1 MKSII
6 ESAIRQPITVA
17 VAVILATFAGI
28 LAIALVP
35 VRMTPEVSSVVVSV
49 VTNWESAS
57 AEEIESD
64 IVEEQEKVL
73 GEATGLIAITST
85 SAAGQG
91 SIRLE
96 FETGTDIEK
105 ATAEVL
111 QKLDEVPGYP
121 DGVLQPV
128 VEPVDIESVDYIAWI
143 GLSSSDP
150 DFPAE
155 TLSDLMERR
164 IKPRFERIEG
174 ISQVGIRGAV
184 QSELHIKI
192 DPEALAQRGITY
204 STLRS
209 TVQSANANFSG
220 GRIADG
226 KRDLRLRATGRFD
239 NIAAIQETVL
249 RRDANGTVYLGDVAE
264 VELAYKEPTSWVR
277 ARGHRMPFFNFQLQ
291 RGANQLETMDALK
304 AEIVALNE
312 GLLPTHAANLGL
324 DGTLELVQTY
334 DSTTYV
340 EDAIDL
346 VRSNLLVGGLLATIT
361 LLFFLRSL
369 RTVGIIAIAI
379 PVSVV
384 TSLIVLVA
392 LGRSINIISL
402 AGLAFAIG
410 MVVDNAIVVI
420 ENIFRHLEMGKSP
433 REAALAGTSEVA
445 GAVLASTMTT
455 LIVFAPILMI
465 QETAGQLFRD
475 IALAIMA
482 AVGLSMIVSLTVIP
496 SAAARLLNGRNDNDE
511 KASSFDKTFS
521 NRFFKILGLPF
532 RPLLWLFN
540 TLPDLIA
547 SLVMAVNRTWLT
559 RITVITGFT
568 LITVFG
574 TAILL
579 PPRDYLPTGNRNVV
593 FSLLFPPPTYNLDQ
607 LSDVGERIE
616 KVIEPVWLTT
626 EDKFQ
631 IETKKRGAF
640 SAGVDEREK
649 VPTAPGA
656 KDTVLPPELEHYFLV
671 SFEGRMFQVGISKD
685 KKRVVDALPLL
696 NHATAGIPDTF
707 SFAFQFPI
715 FRVAGTTGSAI
726 KIDIRGDDLDSV
738 GQTAGQLFGM
748 LMGTFGPGKTQPS
761 PPNFAFPLEEI
772 RLVPNDERVREVGMT
787 RSDLGLAVQAAGEG
801 ILLFR
806 DYERNGELKDIK
818 LINQDAL
825 SDRPFES
832 LLDTPIATPNG
843 GIVDLRSLATLQR
856 VQGPEQIR
864 HVDRLRAV
872 TLEVTPPAGV
882 ALEDAIQQVEGLIKN
897 LREQGGVAP
906 GTQVEIAGSAG
917 ALADIT
923 TALVGDGTFFKTLT
937 SSVVLAL
944 LVIYLL
950 LVILFQSWS
959 YPLVILLSVPLATFG
974 GFLGLFL
981 VHKWSLTDP
990 YMPVQ
995 QLDVLTMLGFIILAG
1010 VVVNNAIL
1018 IVHQALNF
1026 LRDEQGLTPNEAIRE
1041 SVRSRV
1047 RPILMSTLT
1056 SVGGML
1062 PLVILPGSGSELYRG
1077 LGAVVVGGLAVSTVF
1092 TMLLVPAVLSIILNL
1107 VHAPKKTHHTAPTP
1121 QSTHP
1126 AQA

>member
-1 MKSII
+1 MKGLI
-6 ESAIRQPITVA
+6 EAAIRQPITVA
-17 VAVILATFAGI
+17 VGVLLATFAGI

-35 VRMTPEVSSVVVSV
+35 IRMTPEVSSVVVSV
-49 VTNWESAS
+49 VTSWESAS

-64 IVEEQEKVL
+64 IIEEQEKVL
-73 GEATGLIAITST
+73 GETTGLVSMTST

-91 SIRLE
+91 SIRME
-96 FETGTDIEK
+96 FETGTDISK
-105 ATAEVL
+105 ANAEVL

-128 VEPVDIESVDYIAWI
+128 VEPIDIESVDYIAWI
-143 GLSSSDP
+143 GLASSDP
-150 DFPAE
+150 AFPAQ

-164 IKPRFERIEG
+164 IKPRFERIDG
-174 ISQVGIRGAV
+174 ISQVGTRGAV

-204 STLRS
+204 ANLR
-209 TVQSANANFSG
+209 TAIESANANFSG
-220 GRIADG
+220 GRIVDG

-239 NIAAIQETVL
+239 DLQSIRETVL
-249 RRDANGTVYLGDVAE
+249 RRDTTGTVYLGDVAQ
-264 VELAYKEPTSWVR
+264 VEISFKEPTSWVR

-291 RGANQLETMDALK
+291 RGANLLETMAALK
-304 AEIVALNE
+304 AEVAALNE
-312 GLLPTHAANLGL
+312 DLLPAHAADLGL

-361 LLFFLRSL
+361 LLFFLRSI

-384 TSLIVLVA
+384 TSLVVLVA
-392 LGRSINIISL
+392 LGRSVNIISL

-420 ENIFRHLEMGKSP
+420 ENIYRHLEMGKTP
-433 REAALAGTSEVA
+433 KQAALDGTKEVA

-482 AVGLSMIVSLTVIP
+482 AVGLSMVVSLTVIP
-496 SAAARLLNGRNDNDE
+496 TAAARLLSSKDE
-511 KASSFDKTFS
+511 GEKESSFDRTFS

-540 TLPDLIA
+540 SLPDLVARVVGTI
-547 SLVMAVNRTWLT
+547 NRTWTT
-559 RITVITGFT
+559 RIFVITGFT
-568 LITVFG
+568 LLTVFG

-579 PPRDYLPTGNRNVV
+579 PPRDYLPVGNRNVV

-607 LSDVGERIE
+607 LSEVGERIE
-616 KVIEPVWLTT
+616 EVVAPVWLTT

-631 IETKKRGAF
+631 IETKERGEF
-640 SAGVDEREK
+640 SAGVDNRKK
-649 VPTAPGA
+649 VPSEPGREP
-656 KDTVLPPELEHYFLV
+656 TVLPPELDHYFLV

-685 KKRVVDALPLL
+685 KKRVVDAIPLL
-696 NHATAGIPDTF
+696 DHATAGIPDTF
-707 SFAFQFPI
+707 SFAFQLPL

-738 GQTAGQLFGM
+738 GQTSGQLFGM
-748 LMGTFGPGKTQPS
+748 LMGAFGPGKTQPS
-761 PPNFAFPLEEI
+761 PPNFAFPLEEV
-772 RLVPNDERVREVGMT
+772 RLMPDDERLREVGMT

-806 DYERNGELKDIK
+806 DYERSGELKDIK

-825 SDRPFES
+825 EERPFEG
-832 LLDTPIATPNG
+832 LLDTPVATPTG
-843 GIVDLRSLATLQR
+843 AVLDLRSLATLQR

-882 ALEDAIQQVEGLIKN
+882 ALEDAITQVEGLIAT
-897 LREQGGVAP
+897 LREQDGVAP

-923 TALVGDGTFFKTLT
+923 TALIGDGTFFATLT

-981 VHKWSLTDP
+981 VHQWSLVDP

-1026 LRDEQGLTPNEAIRE
+1026 LRSDTTMTPNDAIRE

-1062 PLVILPGSGSELYRG
+1062 PLVLLPGSGSELYRG
-1077 LGAVVVGGLAVSTVF
+1077 LGAVVVGGLAVSTLF
-1092 TMLLVPAVLSIILNL
+1092 TLFLVPAVLSIILNL
-1107 VHAPKKTHHTAPTP
+1107 AKAPQKSQEPTLAAE
-1121 QSTHP
+1121 P
-1126 AQA
+1126 AAS